1 MPETKPARPASSKL
15 QAPWSCAPAQ
25 ILEAAESREAGL
37 RESEVA
43 ERRERY
49 GENQLATAPK
59 KSLLLRLA
67 AQFTDVTVLALIA
80 AAVIAVV
87 LGQLEDGLTPLEQFG
102 DAIAIGVIVIL
113 NALIGLIQ
121 ESRAEKALEALAGR
135 AAPTARVRRDGKEHD
150 LPARELVP
158 GDIIALEEGSRVPA
172 DARLIEGH
180 SLATNESAL
189 TGESMP
195 VEKNAEEI
203 LPESTDLADRRNCLY
218 LGTFVTRGKG
228 HAVVTATGM
237 DSALGEI
244 ARLLESV
251 EAPETPLQR
260 DLRRFGIQVVLVCLV
275 LGVMVFIVT
284 FLQGQASLRVL
295 LLTAVSL
302 AVAAIPE
309 GLPAVTT
316 IVLALGVQRMARREA
331 LVRKLPA
338 VETLGSAD
346 FICTDK
352 TGTLTQ
358 NRMTVRRVA
367 NLEHEQ
373 ALEDDTGEMALPA
386 DLAQSFSRLILA
398 ARYTPAARIHNGRV
412 VGDPTDAALLNFHLA
427 HVDEP
432 APTSKRE
439 LPFDAERK
447 LASAVVD
454 LDGPQL
460 FVHGAAEAV
469 LERASKLWKDGEK
482 QAIGAAEHERLD
494 AIQRDWGRA
503 GLRVLALAQREL
515 EVDHPDQE
523 LEQDL
528 CLLGLVG
535 LSDPPRPEVSAAIE
549 KAARAGVRTVMITGD
564 HPVTA
569 QAIAREVGIGGE
581 EPQVLAGSELEQLT
595 DEELKLRAENT
606 SVVARATAA
615 HKLRFVE
622 ALQRQGHIVAMTGD
636 GVNDAPA
643 LRAAAI
649 GVAMGQS
656 GTDVAREAGDLVLAD
671 DNYTTIVAAIEEG
684 RTIFANIRR
693 FILFLLSINAGLV
706 LAVLVAAL
714 LGWPPLLTPTQILWI
729 NLVTNGLPALAL
741 GAEPAHGEPMLRGP
755 RDPSAPLLSWRDF
768 GWILGYGAF
777 MALLG
782 LGAYWYLRE
791 DAHQARSVAF
801 LVLSVGPLLHAL
813 NCRHPTRSLFQL
825 GVFSNPKLWAAI
837 AIGVVLQ
844 ALALYTPGLAKV
856 FSAYPLSGSAL
867 GWGLALCAL
876 FWLGGELQKGVA
888 RLLRSSASDRAPD
901 SSL

>member
-1 MPETKPARPASSKL
+1 MPETKPANPASREASQRGAWSL
-15 QAPWSCAPAQ
+15 GAEQALAE
-25 ILEAAESREAGL
+25 LESREAGL
-37 RESEVA
+37 TDSEVSA
-43 ERRERY
+43 RRERY
-49 GENQLATAPK
+49 GLNQLASAPK
-59 KSLLLRLA
+59 KSLLARLA
-67 AQFTDVTVLALIA
+67 AQFTDVTVLALIVA
-80 AAVIAVV
+80 AIIAVV
-87 LGQLEDGLTPLEQFG
+87 LGQLEAGLTPLEQFG
-102 DAIAIGVIVIL
+102 DAIAIAVIVIL
-113 NALIGLIQ
+113 NALIGLVQ
-121 ESRAEKALEALAGR
+121 ESRAERALEALAGR
-135 AAPTARVRRDGKEHD
+135 AAPVARVRRDGHELD
-150 LPARELVP
+150 VPAVELVP

-172 DARLIEGH
+172 DARLIEAHG
-180 SLATNESAL
+180 LATNESAL
-189 TGESMP
+189 TGESLP
-195 VEKNAEEI
+195 VDKSADRI
-203 LPESTDLADRRNCLY
+203 LPEATDLADRTNCLY

-228 HAVVTATGM
+228 HAVVMATGM

-260 DLRRFGIQVVLVCLV
+260 DLRRFGIQIVLVCLA
-275 LGVMVFIVT
+275 LGVLVFVVT
-284 FLQGQASLRVL
+284 FLQGQGSLRVL

-358 NRMTVRRVA
+358 NRMAVRRVT
-367 NLEHEQ
+367 NLEHEHT
-373 ALEDDTGEMALPA
+373 LEESPDATLPDEA
-386 DLAQSFSRLILA
+386 AESFARLILA
-398 ARYTPAARIHNGRV
+398 ARYTPAARIHNGHV
-412 VGDPTDAALLNFHLA
+412 VGDPTDAALLSFHLK
-427 HVDEP
+427 HVEEP

-439 LPFDAERK
+439 LPFDADRK
-447 LASAVVD
+447 LASAVVE
-454 LDGPQL
+454 LDGPRL

-469 LERASKLWKDGEK
+469 LGRTTRLWRAGEK
-482 QAIGAAEHERLD
+482 CGLESADKQRLSEV
-494 AIQRDWGRA
+494 QSEWGKA
-503 GLRVLALAQREL
+503 GLRVLALAERSL
-515 EVDHPDQE
+515 KADAGASDDQ
-523 LEQDL
+523 LEQGL

-535 LSDPPRPEVSAAIE
+535 LSDPPRPEVRAAIE

-581 EPQVLAGSELEQLT
+581 APQVLPGSELEQLT
-595 DEELKLRAENT
+595 DEELQSRAESV

-622 ALQRQGHIVAMTGD
+622 ALQKRGHIVAMTGD

-643 LRAAAI
+643 LRAASI

-714 LGWPPLLTPTQILWI
+714 IGWPPLLTPTQILWI

-755 RDPSAPLLSWRDF
+755 RDPSAPLLSWQDF
-768 GWILGYGAF
+768 AWILGYGAF
-777 MALLG
+777 MAVLG

-813 NCRHPTRSLFQL
+813 NCRHPTRSVFQL
-825 GVFSNPKLWAAI
+825 GVFTNPKLWAAI
-837 AIGVVLQ
+837 AIGLVLQ
-844 ALALYTPGLAKV
+844 ALALYTPGLTKV
-856 FSAYPLSGSAL
+856 FSASPLSGSAL
-867 GWGLALCAL
+867 GWGLGVCLL
-876 FWLGGELQKGVA
+876 FWVGGELQKAVA
-888 RLLRSSASDRAPD
+888 RLRSND
-901 SSL
+901 

>member
-1 MPETKPARPASSKL
+1 MPETKLANPADSEVH
-15 QAPWSCAPAQ
+15 APWSLSPTD
-25 ILEAAESREAGL
+25 LLAAMKSREQGL
-37 RESEVA
+37 SEPEVA
-43 ERRERY
+43 ERRARF
-49 GENQLATAPK
+49 GPNRLTASKK
-59 KSLLLRLA
+59 KSLARRLA
-67 AQFTDVTVLALIA
+67 AQFKDVTVLALIGA
-80 AAVIAVV
+80 AIIAVV
-87 LGQLEDGLTPLEQFG
+87 LGQLEAGLTPLEQFG
-102 DAIAIGVIVIL
+102 DAIAITVIVVL

-121 ESRAEKALEALAGR
+121 ESRAEKALDALAGR
-135 AAPTARVRRDGKEHD
+135 AAPSARVRRDGKEQNI
-150 LPARELVP
+150 PAHELVP
-158 GDIIALEEGSRVPA
+158 GDIVSLEEGSRVPA
-172 DARLIEGH
+172 DARLLEAY

-189 TGESMP
+189 TGESLP
-195 VEKNAEEI
+195 VEKVADHI
-203 LPESTDLADRRNCLY
+203 LPEATDLADRTNCLY

-228 HAVVTATGM
+228 HAVITATGM
-237 DSALGEI
+237 ASSLGEI

-251 EAPETPLQR
+251 ESPDTPLQKH
-260 DLRRFGIQVVLVCLV
+260 LQRFGVQIVMVCLALGVLVFV
-275 LGVMVFIVT
+275 VT

-295 LLTAVSL
+295 MLTAVSL

-346 FICTDK
+346 VICTDK

-358 NRMTVRRVA
+358 NRMTVRRVS
-367 NLEHEQ
+367 NLEHEHSLDGD
-373 ALEDDTGEMALPA
+373 AETAALPPA
-386 DLAQSFSRLILA
+386 VAESLARLILA
-398 ARYTPAARIHNGRV
+398 ARYMPAARIHNGRV
-412 VGDPTDAALLNFHLA
+412 VGDPTDAALLNFHLR

-432 APTSKRE
+432 APPSQRE

-447 LASAVVD
+447 LASAVVE

-460 FVHGAAEAV
+460 FVHGAAEEV
-469 LERASKLWKDGEK
+469 LERTTKLWRDGAK
-482 QAIGAAEHERLD
+482 VALDDADRERLD
-494 AIQRDWGRA
+494 QIQIEWGHA
-503 GLRVLALAQREL
+503 GLRVLALAERALGDENAQSDQDL
-515 EVDHPDQE
+515 ERQ
-523 LEQDL
+523 L

-535 LSDPPRPEVSAAIE
+535 LSDPPRPEVRAAIE

-564 HPVTA
+564 HPATA

-581 EPQVLAGSELEQLT
+581 AHQVLMGSEVS
-595 DEELKLRAENT
+595 ELSDADLSIRAEKT
-606 SVVARATAA
+606 SVIARATAA

-622 ALQRQGHIVAMTGD
+622 ALQKNGHIVAMTGD

-643 LRAAAI
+643 LRAAYI

-741 GAEPAHGEPMLRGP
+741 GAEPAHGEPMLQGP
-755 RDPSAPLLSWRDF
+755 RDPSAPLLSWKDF
-768 GWILGYGAF
+768 GWIMGYGAF

-782 LGAYWYLRE
+782 LAAYWYLRE
-791 DAHQARSVAF
+791 DAHKARSVAF

-825 GVFSNPKLWAAI
+825 GVFTNPKLLSAI
-837 AIGVVLQ
+837 AVGLVLQ
-844 ALALYTPGLAKV
+844 ALALYTPGLTKV
-856 FSAYPLSGSAL
+856 FSATPLSGTAL
-867 GWGLALCAL
+867 GWGLGVCAL
-876 FWLGGELQKGVA
+876 FWIGGELQKAVA
-888 RLLRSSASDRAPD
+888 RLLFKD
-901 SSL
+901 

>member
-1 MPETKPARPASSKL
+1 MAALESSDQGL
-15 QAPWSCAPAQ
+15 D
-25 ILEAAESREAGL
+25 AAEVEA
-37 RESEVA
+37 
-43 ERRERY
+43 RRERH
-49 GENQLATAPK
+49 GPNQLAAAPR
-59 KSLLLRLA
+59 KSLLRRVG
-67 AQFTDVTVLALIA
+67 AQFTDVTVLALIVA
-80 AAVIAVV
+80 AIIAVV
-87 LGQLEDGLTPLEQFG
+87 LGQLEEGLTPLEQFG
-102 DAIAIGVIVIL
+102 DAVAIAVIVIL

-135 AAPTARVRRDGKEHD
+135 AAPTARVRRGGKEQD
-150 LPARELVP
+150 IPALELVP
-158 GDIIALEEGSRVPA
+158 GDVIALEEGSRVPA
-172 DARLIEGH
+172 DARLIEARA
-180 SLATNESAL
+180 LASNESAL
-189 TGESMP
+189 TGESLP
-195 VEKNAEEI
+195 VEKDAELI
-203 LPESTDLADRRNCLY
+203 LEEEADLADRTNCVF

-228 HAVVTATGM
+228 HAVVTDTGM
-237 DSALGEI
+237 SSALGEI

-260 DLRRFGIQVVLVCLV
+260 DLRRFGVQIVLVCLA
-275 LGVMVFIVT
+275 LGLMVFVVT
-284 FLQGQASLRVL
+284 FLQGQATLRVL

-346 FICTDK
+346 VICTDK

-358 NRMTVRRVA
+358 NRMAVRRVA

-373 ALEDDTGEMALPA
+373 SLEGEAEGLPSDVA
-386 DLAQSFSRLILA
+386 ASFSRLILA
-398 ARYTPAARIHNGRV
+398 ARYTPAARIHEGRV

-439 LPFDAERK
+439 LPFDADRK
-447 LASAVVD
+447 LASAVVE
-454 LDGPQL
+454 LEGPRL

-469 LERASKLWKDGEK
+469 LERTTRLWKNGERTELSK
-482 QAIGAAEHERLD
+482 ADRERLD
-494 AIQRDWGRA
+494 EIQSDWGHA
-503 GLRVLALAQREL
+503 GLRVLALAERKL
-515 EVDHPDQE
+515 EDAEHPDGE
-523 LEQDL
+523 LEQEL

-535 LSDPPRPEVSAAIE
+535 LSDPPRPEVRAAIE

-569 QAIAREVGIGGE
+569 LAIAREVGIGGE
-581 EPQVLAGSELEQLT
+581 AHQVLPGSELEQLT
-595 DEELKLRAENT
+595 DDELVIRAESV

-622 ALQRQGHIVAMTGD
+622 ALQKQGHIVAMTGD

-643 LRAAAI
+643 LRAASI

-706 LAVLVAAL
+706 LAVLVAAV

-741 GAEPAHGEPMLRGP
+741 GAEPAHGEPMLHGP
-755 RDPSAPLLSWRDF
+755 RDPAAPLLSLKDF
-768 GWILGYGAF
+768 AWIVGYGAF
-777 MALLG
+777 MAVLG
-782 LGAYWYLRE
+782 LAAYWYLRE
-791 DAHQARSVAF
+791 DAETARSVAF

-837 AIGVVLQ
+837 AVGFALQ
-844 ALALYTPGLAKV
+844 TLALYTPGLDRV
-856 FSAYPLSGSAL
+856 FSAHPLSGTAL
-867 GWGLALCAL
+867 GWGLCVCAL
-876 FWLGGELQKGVA
+876 FWVGGELQKAIA
-888 RLLRSSASDRAPD
+888 RLLSKQ
-901 SSL
+901 